1 MDKLLK
7 YIDSLLKGNG
17 LNNCEVIS
25 FGDGYII
32 EITIDYSNKLFFGP
46 LKSVLMRRHINIVNE
61 LLARYPNIEYR
72 ISFNDINI
80 PHSKLQTKID
90 RGVILEPQFS
100 SYV

>member
-1 MDKLLK
+1 MGKLLK
-7 YIDSLLKGNG
+7 YIDSLFKGNG

-32 EITIDYSNKLFFGP
+32 EINIDCSNKLIFGP
-46 LKSVLMRRHINIVNE
+46 LKSVLMRRHTNIVNE
-61 LLARYPNIEYR
+61 LLSRYPNIEYR

>member
-1 MDKLLK
+1 MGKLLK
-7 YIDSLLKGNG
+7 YIDSLFKGNG

-32 EITIDYSNKLFFGP
+32 EITIDCGNKLIFES
-46 LKSVLMRRHINIVNE
+46 LKGVLIRRHTNIVNE
-61 LLARYPNIEYR
+61 LLTRYPNIEYR
-72 ISFNDINI
+72 IIFNDINI